1 MNTKALIT
9 TLAVLGS
16 TSSLAM
22 ANPAHDAAPVT
33 ASARISWNTPAPAS
47 RDHRFTPPYIVAQP
61 VARPIAQPVYR
72 PIYRPI
78 VRPVI
83 RPVVRPVIQPVVQ
96 VQSGWAWQPRPVVLA
111 DDLTYNAGEFR
122 KDIVLEGQGRYN
134 AVTLQEDAGC
144 NFIKEVRIE
153 FSDGSVQS
161 IPVNQTLQP
170 SQAMT
175 FDLDGSNRAINR
187 IFVYRDDG
195 ALRNVGFASGGEFT
209 VSAV

>member
-22 ANPAHDAAPVT
+22 ASPAHAQAPVT
-33 ASARISWNTPAPAS
+33 VNARVSYGQAPVRDYPAPIS
-47 RDHRFTPPYIVAQP
+47 RDHRFTPPNVVVRP
-61 VARPIAQPVYR
+61 VA
-72 PIYRPI
+72 RPI

-83 RPVVRPVIQPVVQ
+83 QPVAAYRR
-96 VQSGWAWQPRPVVLA
+96 GGDWRPRRIVLA

-122 KDIVLEGQGRYN
+122 KDIVLEGRGQYN
-134 AVTLQEDAGC
+134 TVTLQEDGGC
-144 NFIKEVRIE
+144 NFIKEVRVE
-153 FSDGSVQS
+153 FTDGAVQS

-175 FDLDGSNRAINR
+175 FDLDGNNRAINR
-187 IFVYRDDG
+187 IFVYRADG
-195 ALRNVGFASGGEFT
+195 DYGAIRTASGGEFT
-209 VSAV
+209 VTAA

>member
-16 TSSLAM
+16 ASSLAM
-22 ANPAHDAAPVT
+22 ARPAYDPAPVT
-33 ASARISWNTPAPAS
+33 VNARVSWNTPAPVREYPAPIT
-47 RDHRFTPPYIVAQP
+47 RDHRFTPPHIVVRP
-61 VARPIAQPVYR
+61 V
-72 PIYRPI
+72 

-83 RPVVRPVIQPVVQ
+83 RPVVEVQP
-96 VQSGWAWQPRPVVLA
+96 GWGGEWRPRPVVLA

-134 AVTLQEDAGC
+134 TVTLQEEAGC

-153 FSDGSVQS
+153 FMDGSVQS

-175 FDLDGSNRAINR
+175 FDLDGNNRAINR
-187 IFVYRDDG
+187 IFVYRADG
-195 ALRNVGFASGGEFT
+195 DYRAIRTASRGEFT
-209 VSAV
+209 VTAA